1 MSMIT
6 KNVIVT
12 NKTGM
17 HARPAS
23 LFVKTAT
30 KFKSNITIQNED
42 KKGNAKE
49 LISILILAISCG
61 TEVTITADGEDEEE
75 AVDTLVELIES
86 KFGEE

>member
-1 MSMIT
+1 MIT

-61 TEVTITADGEDEEE
+61 TEVTITADGEDEKE

>member
-1 MSMIT
+1 MIT